1 MWLTWTN
8 QQYYLLQR
16 TLFSHFTNTLRQF
29 LWNVLHFVFQFIHI
43 FWHWKQKEI
52 ADLTFFENAPKR
64 AFACVKKRD
73 VYTLL
78 EKRNKCILI
87 SVKWYDCCCIK
98 KKSVKKKW
106 HFSSINHL
114 NSCSEIKIMFEK
126 ITEMKEAQMWYFE
139 HANCKCNINE
149 KCEFKVVKLISMTFE
164 ISSAFSTLGNELR
177 NVYTCI

>member
-1 MWLTWTN
+1 MTATTDQPNHQYNVMWLTWTN

-73 VYTLL
+73 VYTPL

-98 KKSVKKKW
+98 KKSVKKKMI
-106 HFSSINHL
+106 FFINQSS
-114 NSCSEIKIMFEK
+114 KFMFRNK
-126 ITEMKEAQMWYFE
+126 NNVRKNYR
-139 HANCKCNINE
+139 NE
-149 KCEFKVVKLISMTFE
+149 R
-164 ISSAFSTLGNELR
+164 ST
-177 NVYTCI
+177 NVIFWTC